1 MKKNVRYVL
10 FAFLTVFGLVSC
22 DESDYEYTAP
32 EVETGAQVYFPV
44 SNPSSMDLK
53 SLAGS
58 FVVPITRVD
67 TTQAMT
73 VNLVA
78 EATSQ
83 NYTVPQSVSFA
94 AGQAEA
100 KLSIQYKDLQYD
112 VTDTIRIKVD
122 ESASSSYGI
131 SEYVFTVSC
140 PAPWTPWCS
149 TVSEWEACGM
159 SSEAWPLSKTAST
172 CTYTYCIYWD
182 GDDQGLPIYYRQS
195 TIDAT
200 QGQFRITNWGAGGDL
215 IVEYNSATGAC
226 QVLPQYVVDH
236 STYGP
241 VYISDIPHHSAQ
253 YTYEQFPCFYNKE
266 SGKFE
271 LSVVWYVDAGMF
283 GNDVETIQ
291 VDGFYVPDYSIS
303 ALFEGTLTDASQTT
317 FALLNLQEIGPDV
330 EAVKALV
337 VAKDDDAAAV
347 ADAIAAGDVECDD
360 LVLGNN
366 KLSLNDLTGELKL
379 VVVSLAEGEV
389 KNINVFNFEYYGGGS
404 ANPWVS
410 LGMGLYTDAFVAPMF
425 GIEVPTY
432 EVEIMENTENPGLY
446 RVMNPYS
453 NSVYPYAEDDCAAD
467 GLYLEIDAKDPN
479 GVYIQLQDLGF
490 DWGYGP
496 MAVCS
501 WGAYL
506 MANGYGFDE
515 VKAEGLLGTL
525 KDGVITLATMSR
537 DTDKGTSY
545 YQGLLFMGEDGYY
558 AGGNDLFRVVLPADN
573 GIVVKAPALMK
584 TKPARR
590 MVGQKARKL
599 EKAAACRT
607 LKTGLSM

>member
-44 SNPSSMDLK
+44 SNPSSVDLK

-112 VTDTIRIKVD
+112 VTDTIKIKLD
-122 ESASSSYGI
+122 ESISSSYGT

-159 SSEAWPLSKTAST
+159 SSEAWPLSKTANT
-172 CTYTYCIYWD
+172 CTYTYCIYWAGED
-182 GDDQGLPIYYRQS
+182 PGLPIYYRQS

-200 QGQFRITNWGAGGDL
+200 QGQFRVTNWGAGGDL
-215 IVEYNSATGAC
+215 IVEYNTATGAC
-226 QVLPQYVVDH
+226 QVLPQYVVDN
-236 STYGP
+236 STHGP
-241 VYISDIPHHSAQ
+241 VYISDIPHYSAK
-253 YTYEQFPCFYNKE
+253 YTYDQFPCTYNKE

-271 LSVVWYVDAGMF
+271 LNVVWFVEAGMF

-291 VDGFYVPDYSIS
+291 ADGFYVPDYSFS
-303 ALFEGTLTDASQTT
+303 VLFEGTLTDASQTT

-337 VAKDDDAAAV
+337 VTKDDDAAAV

-366 KLSLNDLTGELKL
+366 KLSLNDLTGELK
-379 VVVSLAEGEV
+379 VVAVSLAEGEV
-389 KNINVFNFEYYGGGS
+389 KTINVFNFEYYGGGN

-410 LGMGLYTDAFVAPMF
+410 LGVGLYTDAFVAPMF
-425 GIEVPTY
+425 GIEAPTY

-446 RVMNPYS
+446 RLMNPYS

-467 GLYLEIDAKDPN
+467 GLYLEIDATDSE
-479 GVYIQLQDLGF
+479 GVYIQPQVLGF

-501 WGAYL
+501 WGAYYL
-506 MANGYGFDE
+506 GNGYGFDE
-515 VKAEGLLGTL
+515 VKAAGLMGTL
-525 KDGVITLATMSR
+525 KDGVITLPTMSR
-537 DTDKGTSY
+537 DTDNGTSY
-545 YQGLLFMGEDGYY
+545 YQGLLFMGENGYY
-558 AGGNDLFRVVLPADN
+558 AGGKDLFRVVLPADN

-607 LKTGLSM
+607 LKTELSM